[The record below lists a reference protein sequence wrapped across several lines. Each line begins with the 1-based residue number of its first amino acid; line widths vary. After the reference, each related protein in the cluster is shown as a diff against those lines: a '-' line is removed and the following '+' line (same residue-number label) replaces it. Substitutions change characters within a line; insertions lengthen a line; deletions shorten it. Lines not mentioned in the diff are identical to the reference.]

1 MLLNTAKA
9 VSTVATRKYE
19 KQPLGCAGWGY
30 SCGTMAQI
38 TFPPPYT
45 TAESSAQSLRESGFA
60 VLAPQDFAAW
70 IGTSLPELRA
80 LDGDWTDLPPDAYL
94 KDGGRYRRRRHSCFV
109 DQGEELAQVPHRP
122 HWQPVQYNALHGGM
136 QRMFDPM
143 EPATAQ
149 SEVWRKLLLRLAR
162 LSDEV
167 FCPPGMNERWY
178 IEAHQF
184 RIDTT
189 DGIGRPTPEGAHRD
203 GVDLVAVVL
212 VGRDGVKGGETR
224 VFEAAGPKGQRFT
237 LIEPWSVMLLDDAR
251 MIHETTPIQPERK
264 GGVRDTLVLTFRRG
278 NFQGAEL
285 DDVPSA

>member
-149 SEVWRKLLLRLAR
+149 SEVWCKLLLRLAR

-184 RIDTT
+184 HTQFLGQYPAHLCLAHT
-189 DGIGRPTPEGAHRD
+189 CGAHHD
-203 GVDLVAVVL
+203 DVF
-212 VGRDGVKGGETR
+212 GRYFIAQFG
-224 VFEAAGPKGQRFT
+224 
-237 LIEPWSVMLLDDAR
+237 
-251 MIHETTPIQPERK
+251 RK
-264 GGVRDTLVLTFRRG
+264 VLTPPAVAHRHRHHALGLFLSHNKFIKFG
-278 NFQGAEL
+278 NYAAWCQ
-285 DDVPSA
+285 SAHQLLLL